1 MFNLCTSTDYSALSS
16 VFISG
21 MAGVYI
27 GTKDPTELN
36 ECQHKR
42 RGVNC
47 HAEISVEN
55 IITQT
60 TDSYVIQSAALL
72 EAKREIDVI
81 LSCLVPIVHA

>member
-1 MFNLCTSTDYSALSS
+1 MFNLCTSTDYSALSR

-81 LSCLVPIVHA
+81 LSCLVAIVHA

>member
-1 MFNLCTSTDYSALSS
+1 MLNLCTSTDYSALSR

-21 MAGVYI
+21 TAGVYI
-27 GTKDPTELN
+27 GAKDPNELN

-42 RGVNC
+42 RAVNC

-55 IITQT
+55 VITQT

-81 LSCLVPIVHA
+81 LSCLAALVHI

>member
-1 MFNLCTSTDYSALSS
+1 MFSTWARLAS
-16 VFISG
+16 
-21 MAGVYI
+21 I
-27 GTKDPTELN
+27 GTKDPNELN

-42 RGVNC
+42 RAVNC

-55 IITQT
+55 VITQT

-81 LSCLVPIVHA
+81 LSCLEALVHI